1 MTARLYTKE
10 VVICM
15 MALNIVNVI
24 LDFVRRRGLTSLLVD
39 FGWFFVM
46 YLLFTMAPRYRE
58 VAK

>member
-1 MTARLYTKE
+1 
-10 VVICM
+10 M
-15 MALNIVNVI
+15 MAYNVVNVI
-24 LDFVRRRGLTSLLVD
+24 IDFVRRRGLGYLLVD